1 MKQGKTFIKWSAA
14 VLGIVFLGMMYV
26 YRAALSPSAL
36 QASESEQ
43 KPLAVTAAPHEEE
56 QSMPELEIRVA
67 DKTFSVELYDNEA
80 AAALLDMLPMQISMQ
95 ELNGNEKYYY
105 LSQSLPTQAVQP
117 SAIHT
122 GDLMLFGSDC
132 LVLFYED
139 SSTSYSYTS
148 LGKITNPEG
157 LAQALGTGSVT
168 VSFEKK
174 DT

>member
-1 MKQGKTFIKWSAA
+1 
-14 VLGIVFLGMMYV
+14 
-26 YRAALSPSAL
+26 
-36 QASESEQ
+36 
-43 KPLAVTAAPHEEE
+43 
-56 QSMPELEIRVA
+56 MPELEIRVA

-80 AAALLDMLPMQISMQ
+80 AAALLDMLPMQVNVQ

-105 LSQSLPTQAVQP
+105 LSQSLPTQAVRP

-139 SSTSYSYTS
+139 FSTSYRYTS
-148 LGKITNPEG
+148 LGEITNPEG